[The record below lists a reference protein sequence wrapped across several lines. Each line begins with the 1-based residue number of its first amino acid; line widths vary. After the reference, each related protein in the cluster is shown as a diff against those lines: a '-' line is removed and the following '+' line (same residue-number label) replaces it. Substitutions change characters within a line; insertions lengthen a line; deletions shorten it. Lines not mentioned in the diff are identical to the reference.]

1 MVQKTLSNKYF
12 RIYTQE
18 DVIGVEI
25 AGALKN
31 VFAIGCGIVEGYGY
45 GYNTKTAII
54 SRGTREIQTFVI
66 HYGGKMQTLFGLAGI
81 GDLMLTSFGECS
93 RNRTCGEKLAKG
105 FYLNICAFN

>member
-105 FYLNICAFN
+105 LYLNICAFN